1 MLYIYYCYTYTY
13 ADDLEKL
20 IFSMDKEKFEANDV
34 IIRQGNKGNN
44 FYILIDGEVAV
55 YKNKINKSTKNGV
68 EVEEGLSGTD
78 ADDWS
83 NGHNYDQVATLK
95 AGNDTYAY
103 NACILRGCVHALF

>member
-1 MLYIYYCYTYTY
+1 
-13 ADDLEKL
+13 
-20 IFSMDKEKFEANDV
+20 MDKEKFEANDV

-68 EVEEGLSGTD
+68 EVEEGLSGAD
-78 ADDWS
+78 VDDWS

-95 AGNDTYAY
+95 AGNYTYALIMY
-103 NACILRGCVHALF
+103 NKFLCITCACTCIVITSFASYACKIYIP